1 MMEKK
6 RRLRINNCFDKLKE
20 ILMHSESQQSSKLE
34 KADILEKTIVFVEHL
49 QQKLNQLQ
57 QQMNQLLVGTEAGQQ
72 FQSGVS
78 IAIAATNDLLAGL
91 QVYY

>member
-1 MMEKK
+1 M
-6 RRLRINNCFDKLKE
+6 
-20 ILMHSESQQSSKLE
+20 
-34 KADILEKTIVFVEHL
+34 EHL